1 VEISEMPG
9 LTANFTGSVT
19 EVLKRETDTQVNYK
33 PEGSS
38 LTHSFIVHHDEAL
51 NPEAFENAAGKSV
64 SIDVDGLNIVRGASI
79 EGTPVLDRSNDLT
92 L

>member
-1 VEISEMPG
+1 MPE

-19 EVLKRETDTQVNYK
+19 EVLKRETDTQINYK
-33 PEGSS
+33 PEGSP
-38 LTHSFIVHHDEAL
+38 LTHSFTVTHDEAL
-51 NPEAFENAAGKSV
+51 NPEAFENATGKTVSV
-64 SIDVDGLNIVRGASI
+64 DVDGLNIVRGASI